1 MPNMLQIS
9 SCKIGGTAVPSSS
22 APSSFPERASN
33 PRLLRAAA
41 EAEFKR
47 RRNPT
52 GNLQIHGAGK
62 APPTPPVIVH
72 ADHNFVAVK
81 EPEILPP
88 PPPPQPVIPEPVIVL
103 PPAYTEAELEAAA
116 AAIFNEVTW
125 EEGRRL
131 AQLCTAHYLAERAA
145 AAQYVAEQLTERIV
159 AEVTEE
165 EARQLAELCIAEL
178 AMAAALEA
186 RRLEEEEEAAA
197 AAAVAAA
204 EKAAQQKKAAL
215 EKAAAVQRAYMA
227 RVAAEAAKREEE
239 EAEEEEEPVPA
250 PAPAAPFVRPR
261 FGGATGFDFG
271 NVIANSVFDHIRGTQ
286 EEVSIPQLEAFLR
299 ARMGESEERIAKMVA
314 DLDLNGDG
322 MIDRGEWQRAW
333 NDGVVSAL
341 RP

>member
-1 MPNMLQIS
+1 M
-9 SCKIGGTAVPSSS
+9 
-22 APSSFPERASN
+22 
-33 PRLLRAAA
+33 
-41 EAEFKR
+41 
-47 RRNPT
+47 
-52 GNLQIHGAGK
+52 
-62 APPTPPVIVH
+62 
-72 ADHNFVAVK
+72 
-81 EPEILPP
+81 
-88 PPPPQPVIPEPVIVL
+88 
-103 PPAYTEAELEAAA
+103 
-116 AAIFNEVTW
+116 TW

-145 AAQYVAEQLTERIV
+145 AAQYDAEQLTERIV

-197 AAAVAAA
+197 AAGGGGG
-204 EKAAQQKKAAL
+204 EGAQQKKAAL